1 MPLAYSKEEFYELER
16 EQSHNKNILIE
27 GDSWVSHPLVP
38 NLARQ
43 IESLG
48 KNGFNVL
55 NLGSPGDTVLGV
67 LNRHAGQYKLLN
79 QLISDPQ
86 FGSKFDMIFLSAAGN
101 DIIGPEIR
109 YYVDHV
115 DDHPPGTP
123 PEDLLNAG
131 FHAVIK
137 QIARDYKM
145 FLDLRDASGL
155 NAHTPVITHV
165 YSYLQP
171 RPVGTHVFGH
181 QFNDGWISIYLN
193 DKGITDPADQLRVA
207 KRMLELYRD
216 SVNSITASNF
226 LVVDTLKVL
235 MKQGVPDTSLFFD
248 EIHPNREGFKKV
260 GRFIKNKAKQA
271 NMWPVT

>member
-1 MPLAYSKEEFYELER
+1 MPLVYSKEEFYDLER
-16 EQSHNKNILIE
+16 EESSNKNILVE

-43 IESLG
+43 IDSMG
-48 KNGFNVL
+48 RNNFNVL
-55 NLGSPGDTVLGV
+55 NLGSPGDTVLGI
-67 LNRHAGQYKLLN
+67 LNRHAGQYKLL
-79 QLISDPQ
+79 QDLISDQQ

-109 YYVDHV
+109 YYIDHI
-115 DDHPPGTP
+115 DDHPPDTE

-145 FLDLRDASGL
+145 FLDMRDASGL

-171 RPVGTHVFGH
+171 RPKGTHVFGH

-193 DKGITDPADQLRVA
+193 DKGVTKAVDQLRIA
-207 KRMLELYRD
+207 RRMLELYRD
-216 SVNSITASNF
+216 SLLSINANNF

-235 MKQGVPDTSLFFD
+235 TNQGVPDTSLFYD
-248 EIHPNREGFKKV
+248 EIHPNRKGFDKV
-260 GRFIKNKAKQA
+260 GKFIRTKARQA
-271 NMWPVT
+271 NMWPD

>member
-1 MPLAYSKEEFYELER
+1 MPLVYSKEEFYELER
-16 EQSHNKNILIE
+16 EEFTNKKILVE

-43 IESLG
+43 IDDMG
-48 KNGFNVL
+48 NNNFNVL
-55 NLGSPGDTVLGV
+55 NLGSPGDTVLGI
-67 LNRHAGQYKLLN
+67 LNRHAGQYKLLMD
-79 QLISDPQ
+79 LISNQ
-86 FGSKFDMIFLSAAGN
+86 QYGSKFDMIFLSAAGN

-115 DDHPPGTP
+115 DDHPPDTK

-145 FLDLRDASGL
+145 FLDMRDASGL
-155 NAHTPVITHV
+155 NARTPVVTHV

-171 RPVGTHVFGH
+171 RPIGTHVFGH
-181 QFNDGWISIYLN
+181 QFNDGWVSIYLN
-193 DKGITDPADQLRVA
+193 DKGITKAEDQLRIA
-207 KRMLELYRD
+207 RRMLELYRD
-216 SVNSITASNF
+216 SLLSITANNF

-235 MKQGVPDTSLFFD
+235 TRQGAPDTSLFFD
-248 EIHPNREGFKKV
+248 EIHPNRKGFTML
-260 GRFIKNKAKQA
+260 GRYIRTKAKQA
-271 NMWPVT
+271 NMWPV